1 LSLKILIKF
10 ILAFKK
16 KEFKENLFTRTKYK
30 KLKLK
35 KLYTKEKF
43 IFSGE
48 VSVIFLW
55 GVMLLWG
62 VALGSWI
69 VALGR

>member
-1 LSLKILIKF
+1 M
-10 ILAFKK
+10 
-16 KEFKENLFTRTKYK
+16 
-30 KLKLK
+30 K